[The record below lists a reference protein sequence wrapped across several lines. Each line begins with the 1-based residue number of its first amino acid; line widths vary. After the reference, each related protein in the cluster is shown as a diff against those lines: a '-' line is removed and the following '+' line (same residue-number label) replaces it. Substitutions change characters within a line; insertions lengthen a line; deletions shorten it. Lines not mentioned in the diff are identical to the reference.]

1 MAGAG
6 EYPVGVSLDARVIAE
21 KNRGAPLE
29 VVFPTDKSGWD
40 LEAMGIVQKREI
52 KPAAKV
58 FADWA
63 ISPAAFTHYTKYAA
77 VVSHDAFTSV
87 PPGYPPRPL
96 DQLANVD
103 LKWAAENRDRILRE
117 WNRRYGG
124 KSESK

>member
-103 LKWAAENRDRILRE
+103 LKWAAENRDRILGE